1 MAKQPQ
7 GELVVVAR
15 GFDYSPLEAPVAEQV
30 RATAERIRQKVKQTL
45 EDLIAVGNDLLAVK
59 AALPHGQFGPWL
71 EAEFGWTDR
80 MARNFMA
87 VAERFGPKAEMI
99 SDWAIAPTA
108 AYMLAA
114 PSTPGEARREAI
126 ARAEAGEQ
134 ITTSVAREIVAEA
147 RKKDGSPA
155 GSLPPEKLGPRLIKV
170 LERYRAYWNPKALS
184 ELARHLREFADT
196 LEKPPRGGRK
206 GAKD

>member
-1 MAKQPQ
+1 MAKQPK
-7 GELVVVAR
+7 GELVVAAP
-15 GFDYSPLEAPVAEQV
+15 GFDYSHLEAPVAEQV

-45 EDLIAVGNDLLAVK
+45 EDIITVGNDLLAVK
-59 AALPHGQFGPWL
+59 VALPHGQFGPWL

-99 SDWAIAPTA
+99 SDLGIAPTA

-114 PSTPGEARREAI
+114 PSTPTEARQAAI
-126 ARAEAGEQ
+126 ERAEAGEQ

-147 RKKDGSPA
+147 RKKDATQARP
-155 GSLPPEKLGPRLIKV
+155 LPPEELGPRLIKV
-170 LERYRAYWNPKALS
+170 LERYRERWSPKALA
-184 ELARHLREFADT
+184 ELARQLREFADT
-196 LEKPPRGGRK
+196 LEKPTRGGRK